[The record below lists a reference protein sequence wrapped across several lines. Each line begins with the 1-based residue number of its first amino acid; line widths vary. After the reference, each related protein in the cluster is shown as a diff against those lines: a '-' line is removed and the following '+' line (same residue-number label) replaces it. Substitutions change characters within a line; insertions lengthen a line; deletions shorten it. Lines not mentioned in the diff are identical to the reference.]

1 MKRSRGWGL
10 ALVGVGLLISAAF
23 LARFVTESRE
33 SGRWVPE
40 VGVATWAVPVA
51 VLCQVVAHVLRAKN
65 AQRLLRVV
73 RPTTWRILFS
83 GMSIGFLFNAI
94 LPFRL
99 GELIR
104 AHLIGQRMRIS
115 RAVVFFTILFERAVD
130 GLLLGLCALGVF
142 LAVRGHASPDTANLL
157 LQLAVGVG
165 AASAA
170 VAALTWLLY
179 TQNRRMLRALGSLT
193 ALLNDRLKDRIRFVL
208 WSLIYGTHVVFRGA
222 RLGRFVVTSVGMWV
236 LYLGSM
242 VALVVGFAPGHGTTG
257 TLGTA
262 VSAYLAVGVPSG
274 PGFLGTFHYYYSELA
289 RGLMGISGVPL
300 GLSLVSWAVLIGP
313 FAAVGLYFLLERGRE
328 VAAAAPAVLEPQK
341 NKLHRDSDISREFSH
356 FLDEYFSGEALSHV
370 LSTGELRGDFRMVR
384 TFKGGSNAST
394 LLVWDGQGLCV
405 RKVTLP
411 QYAEKLKA
419 QHDWLEE
426 RRQVPHLPRARREVT
441 TPGYYAFDLEYRE
454 QYVPFFQFIHSE
466 EVERSQ
472 RVLDQV
478 LDFMSTHIYAKVARR
493 AEPVLL
499 EKYLREKVEAKV
511 RDAAVLD
518 SRLAG
523 LLAHDSLIING
534 RRFDSLERALA
545 RLRANPR
552 AMAELSNVMD
562 TPIHGDLTVDNLIV
576 RREDGDFLVLDPNNE
591 NAISDPAVDLGK
603 LCQSLHSGYEFLCQ
617 LSRARVD
624 GAAVEFEE
632 ATSSRYAEL
641 YAHLQ
646 RRFQET
652 LPPEVRRTVLFHE
665 AVHYCRMLT
674 YRARINPDSLPAFFS
689 IAVRLLN
696 EFNAQYEPAT
706 ATEPPA
712 GESLPLK
719 RSA

>member
-1 MKRSRGWGL
+1 VSL
-10 ALVGVGLLISAAF
+10 GVAGLLVSAAF
-23 LARFVTESRE
+23 FARFVQEYRA
-33 SGRWVPE
+33 SGQWVPE
-40 VGVATWAVPVA
+40 GGVAPWAVPVA
-51 VLCQVVAHVLRAKN
+51 VLCQGVAHVLRAKN

-83 GMSIGFLFNAI
+83 GLSIGFLFNVL

-99 GELIR
+99 GELVR
-104 AHLIGQRMRIS
+104 AHVIGTRMRIS
-115 RAVVFFTILFERAVD
+115 RAVVVFTLLFERAVD
-130 GLLLGLCALGVF
+130 GLLLGLCAVGVV
-142 LAVRGHASPDTANLL
+142 LAIRGQAPDTAALL
-157 LQLAVGVG
+157 SRLALGVGV
-165 AASAA
+165 ASVG
-170 VAALTWLLY
+170 VAALTGLLY

-193 ALLNDRLKDRIRFVL
+193 ALLNDRLRDRARFVL

-222 RLGRFVVTSVGMWV
+222 RLGRFVLTAVGMWV

-242 VALVVGFAPGHGTTG
+242 VALAQGFAPDHGALSL
-257 TLGTA
+257 LGTA

-274 PGFLGTFHYYYSELA
+274 PGFLGTFHYYFAELA
-289 RGLMGISGVPL
+289 RGLLRLDGVPL
-300 GLSLVSWAVLIGP
+300 GLSLVSWAVLMGP
-313 FAAVGLYFLLERGRE
+313 FVLVGLYFLLERGGAL
-328 VAAAAPAVLEPQK
+328 AASAPAALEPQK

-426 RRQVPHLPRARREVT
+426 RRHVPHLPRARREVHA
-441 TPGYYAFDLEYRE
+441 PGYYAFDLEYRE

-466 EVERSQ
+466 ELERSQ

-478 LDFMSTHIYAKVARR
+478 LAFMKAHIYTPSERHSQPAR
-493 AEPVLL
+493 L
-499 EKYLREKVEAKV
+499 ERYLRDKVEAKV
-511 RDAAVLD
+511 RDAGALD
-518 SRLAG
+518 ARLAA
-523 LLAHDSLIING
+523 LLTYDSLVING
-534 RRFDSLERALA
+534 RRHDSIDRVLA
-545 RLRANPR
+545 RLRAHPR
-552 AMAELSNVMD
+552 AMAELATMQD

-591 NAISDPAVDLGK
+591 NAISDPVVDLGK

-617 LSRARVD
+617 LPRARVD
-624 GAAVEFEE
+624 GAVVEYEE

-641 YAHLQ
+641 YAHL
-646 RRFQET
+646 RRRLQET
-652 LPPEVRRTVLFHE
+652 LAPEVRRTVLFHE

-674 YRARINPDSLPAFFS
+674 YRARLNPDSLPAFFAT
-689 IAVRLLN
+689 AVRLFN
-696 EFNAQYEPAT
+696 EFMAQYDALAT
-706 ATEPPA
+706 ASA
-712 GESLPLK
+712 GPEADAVPLR